1 MEEEGLSVEE
11 RSPTVILDFVWSPN
25 AEISTI
31 DQLPCSCVA
40 VHYIGRILSVLV
52 RLINWQEST
61 GLFASVE

>member
-31 DQLPCSCVA
+31 DQLHA
-40 VHYIGRILSVLV
+40 RVLPF
-52 RLINWQEST
+52 IT
-61 GLFASVE
+61 